1 MNLDQFDLN
10 LLVALDALLT
20 EKNVTHAGIRIHL
33 SQSAMSGALAR
44 LRDFFHDELLV
55 PVGRRMVLTPLAQS
69 LVKPVRSILLQVQA
83 TVATKP
89 RFDPTTSK
97 RHFSLGLSD
106 YMAVVFMA
114 GALQDIQRQAP
125 NITFDLRPATVRNR
139 EALESG
145 TLDFFIGP
153 DVFSSESHP
162 RMVLLEDSHTCIAWA
177 RNSRIGD
184 KISLEDYLNLGHVTV
199 HIGEGQSPNFDER
212 FLRPLNYKRKVEVV
226 THSFS
231 IVPYLVVGTNR
242 IGTVTTRLAVKYAQF
257 LPLKLVPVPVELPPM
272 VEVLQWHKHRDQDPA
287 YIWFRETLKEAA
299 ARLPGPPGTVPE
311 KIAAPAPSSAR
322 SSRKRPALVPPRE
335 IASGGSPKP
344 PAFK

>member
-20 EKNVTHAGIRIHL
+20 EKNVTHAGMRVHL

-97 RHFSLGLSD
+97 RHFSVALSD
-106 YMAVVFMA
+106 YMAVIFLA
-114 GALQDIQRQAP
+114 GALQEIQRQAP
-125 NITFDLRPATVRNR
+125 NITFDLRPATIRNR

-153 DVFSSESHP
+153 DVFSSEAHP

-177 RNSRIGD
+177 RNSRVGD

-199 HIGEGQSPNFDER
+199 HIGEGPNFDER
-212 FLRPLNYKRKVEVV
+212 ILRPLNYKRKVEVV

-257 LPLKLVPVPVELPPM
+257 LPLKLVPVPVQLPPM
-272 VEVLQWHKHRDQDPA
+272 VEVLQWHKHRDQDAA
-287 YIWFRETLKEAA
+287 YIWFRDTLKEAA
-299 ARLPGPPGTVPE
+299 ARLPDSPGIVPG
-311 KIAAPAPSSAR
+311 KDATAAR
-322 SSRKRPALVPPRE
+322 GSRKRPALAPLPE
-335 IASGGSPKP
+335 IASGVAPKP
-344 PAFK
+344 PACK